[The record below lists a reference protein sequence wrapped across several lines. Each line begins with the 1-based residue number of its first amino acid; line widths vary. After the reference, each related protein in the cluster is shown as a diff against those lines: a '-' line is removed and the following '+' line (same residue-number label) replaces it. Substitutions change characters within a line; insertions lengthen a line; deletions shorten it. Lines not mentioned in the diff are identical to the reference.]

1 MEATMDFSV
10 HILEALVRDR
20 LDDLR
25 RQARVRA
32 LPRRPAGRRRARL
45 RLGAACI
52 ALGRTVAG
60 LGAALVALGRRIG
73 GDAVSAARP

>member
-1 MEATMDFSV
+1 MDV
-10 HILEALVRDR
+10 GVPVLEALARER

-32 LPRRPAGRRRARL
+32 RARRPAGPRHVRR
-45 RLGAACI
+45 RLGAACVV
-52 ALGRTVAG
+52 LGRQVAG

-73 GDAVSAARP
+73 GDTMSAARP